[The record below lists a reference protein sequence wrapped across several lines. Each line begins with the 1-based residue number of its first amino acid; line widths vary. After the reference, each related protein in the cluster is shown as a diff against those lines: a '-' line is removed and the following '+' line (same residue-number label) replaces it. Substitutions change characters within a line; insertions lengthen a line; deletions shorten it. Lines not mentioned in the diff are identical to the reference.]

1 MREKRPLNTLGFLM
15 VLTALLAMASGCSRT
30 APARFYLLS
39 ELPAAEPKA
48 PAVGSGPCLTLGIGP
63 VEMPDYL
70 DRPHIVTQVSPNELQ
85 LGDFDQWAEPLGK
98 NVMRTLAENLAS
110 LVCVEEFV
118 FFPSESSRVDFQ
130 VAVTVMR
137 FHGRPDG
144 QVVLS
149 AQWQV
154 TQDDGGRIV
163 ARERTTIH
171 EPLDGDGYPALVA
184 AQSKA
189 LARLSREIAEALSIA
204 STERNPRPA
213 QVEMETGFHFRH
225 SANYRAVPHGPLG
238 GTPNNEKGSRGAGFQ
253 L

>member
-1 MREKRPLNTLGFLM
+1 MTMMREKRRSNTLCLLL

-39 ELPAAEPKA
+39 EVPAAELKA
-48 PAVGSGPCLTLGIGP
+48 PAAGTGPCLTLGIGP

-70 DRPHIVTQVSPNELQ
+70 DRPQIVTQVSPNELQ

-98 NVMRTLAENLAS
+98 TVMRTLAENLAS
-110 LVCVEEFV
+110 LLCVDEMIFY
-118 FFPSESSRVDFQ
+118 PSESPRADFQ
-130 VAVTVMR
+130 VAVTVTR

-144 QVVLS
+144 EVELS

-154 TQDDGGRIV
+154 TQNDGGKV
-163 ARERTTIH
+163 AARKRTTIR

-189 LARLSREIAEALSIA
+189 LARLSREIGEALSAA
-204 STERNPRPA
+204 ST
-213 QVEMETGFHFRH
+213 
-225 SANYRAVPHGPLG
+225 
-238 GTPNNEKGSRGAGFQ
+238 K
-253 L
+253 

>member
-1 MREKRPLNTLGFLM
+1 MQERQPPNILTVLM
-15 VLTALLAMASGCSRT
+15 VLMALLAMASGCSRT

-98 NVMRTLAENLAS
+98 TVMRTLAENLAS
-110 LVCVEEFV
+110 LVCVEEV
-118 FFPSESSRVDFQ
+118 ILYPSESPRADFQ

-144 QVVLS
+144 EVVLS

-154 TQDDGGRIV
+154 TQDDGVKVV
-163 ARERTTIH
+163 ARKRTTIR

-189 LARLSREIAEALSIA
+189 LARLSREIAGALSIA
-204 STERNPRPA
+204 PTERNPHPE
-213 QVEMETGFHFRH
+213 QVELETGNHW
-225 SANYRAVPHGPLG
+225 
-238 GTPNNEKGSRGAGFQ
+238 
-253 L
+253 